1 MPFDPNFDWGAGRG
15 PLAMPQQ
22 PGLGQQA
29 AEWGKRKALSAAI
42 NAAVP
47 GGGLVAEGAQ
57 EFLPGVLG
65 LKEGGKAKGGWWSY
79 ILGKGRA
86 GEGASDFLKGKGLP
100 KKAEKKQA
108 GGMIPSYS
116 PGPLGMQDMVSM
128 AKDVGKGP
136 LAGIK
141 YKKQGGEV
149 VDEVEVKF
157 HGPSNKPE

>member
-1 MPFDPNFDWGAGRG
+1 MPIHSRYPIQPMVPPTAGPSIWDEAKKWGA
-15 PLAMPQQ
+15 
-22 PGLGQQA
+22 
-29 AEWGKRKALSAAI
+29 KKALSAGI
-42 NAAVP
+42 NAAIP

-57 EFLPGVLG
+57 QFLPGVLG
-65 LKEGGKAKGGWWSY
+65 LEKGGEAKSGGWWSY

-86 GEGASDFLKGKGLP
+86 GEGASDFLKGKGV
-100 KKAEKKQA
+100 KKAEKKEK

-116 PGPLGMQDMVSM
+116 SGPLGMQDMVMM

-141 YKKQGGEV
+141 YKKQGGEI

-157 HGPSNKPE
+157 HGPMKPKE

>member
-1 MPFDPNFDWGAGRG
+1 MPVHSRYQIAPTNISQAGPSIWDEAKRWGAN
-15 PLAMPQQ
+15 
-22 PGLGQQA
+22 
-29 AEWGKRKALSAAI
+29 KALSAGI
-42 NAAVP
+42 NAAIP
-47 GGGLVAEGAQ
+47 GGGLAAEGAQ
-57 EFLPGVLG
+57 ALLPGVLG

-86 GEGASDFLKGKGLP
+86 GEGASDFLKGKGVTKP
-100 KKAEKKQA
+100 KTEKKQK

-116 PGPLGMQDMVSM
+116 SGPLGMQDMVMM

-157 HGPSNKPE
+157 HGPKNKPE